1 MASESKYIVLEIVAI
16 LFVFLINPQIFVI
29 VSLIA
34 VSIIIET
41 IKRETFS
48 TIFSLNSLFL
58 L

>member
-1 MASESKYIVLEIVAI
+1 MASESKYIVLEIAAI

-41 IKRETFS
+41 IKKETFS

>member
-41 IKRETFS
+41 IKKETFS